1 MNIVKILQMAMMFY
15 SLNKGQT
22 AEAKKIL
29 KEGMDVINSVGVALK
44 DNKITNDEKKAIVKE
59 LREFSK
65 TSIDVIENIQL
76 LSTLMCPLP
85 FSFFTFF
92 VKRLGSTDF
101 NKIFNRVP

>member
-1 MNIVKILQMAMMFY
+1 MNIIKILQMAMTFY

-22 AEAKKIL
+22 TEAKKIL

-65 TSIDVIENIQL
+65 TSIDVVENIQL
-76 LSTLMCPLP
+76 LS
-85 FSFFTFF
+85 
-92 VKRLGSTDF
+92 
-101 NKIFNRVP
+101 